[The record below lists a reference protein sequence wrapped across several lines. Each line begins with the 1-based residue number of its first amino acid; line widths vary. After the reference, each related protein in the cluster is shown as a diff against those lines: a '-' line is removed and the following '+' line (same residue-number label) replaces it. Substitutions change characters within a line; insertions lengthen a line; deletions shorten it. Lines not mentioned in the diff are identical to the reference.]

1 MSVDPSLEIIPT
13 KAMLLKKQAAA
24 SEFKAVVFETH
35 KPKKSDGSKRIA
47 SRAGSAK
54 DSDDNTLDM
63 KRVRHEVFNFG
74 ISGYNFQD
82 QQKAKIA
89 LAVKLGAKPPKN
101 PYKNYKELQAENK
114 EAKAKAKEEA
124 YIRTVGK
131 NSAGM
136 ATVSCNKLVN
146 RFVKKKKT
154 KNTVGA
160 LTQHYGVV
168 NPNIHKK
175 KKKWFWAKRV
185 SILLYYLLF

>member
-1 MSVDPSLEIIPT
+1 MSLEIVPT
-13 KAMLLKKQAAA
+13 RAMRLQKPDAA

-35 KPKKSDGSKRIA
+35 KPKHGSGTKKTKQRGDSKSKSN
-47 SRAGSAK
+47 
-54 DSDDNTLDM
+54 DDDALDM

-101 PYKNYKELQAENK
+101 KYQNYKELQEASKQAK
-114 EAKAKAKEEA
+114 EKEKEEA

-136 ATVSCNKLVN
+136 ATISCNKLVD
-146 RFVKKKKT
+146 RYARKKNKKQRAANAVGELT
-154 KNTVGA
+154 K
-160 LTQHYGVV
+160 HYGVV
-168 NPNIHKK
+168 NPRIHRKT
-175 KKKWFWAKRV
+175 KRK
-185 SILLYYLLF
+185 